1 MTSITFVQNEKN
13 QLQERLQKY
22 LKTSDGK
29 MTRDRYLKMCEQ
41 LGKEPDPKEIPPDME
56 DFPEIAILAMTTFS
70 HLGDRVYPDIGY
82 MGKDFTNL
90 PYYIEQYG
98 IDKDDQELF
107 LEILTFLESRA
118 IETSQQALKRERD
131 KLKRKK

>member
-1 MTSITFVQNEKN
+1 
-13 QLQERLQKY
+13 
-22 LKTSDGK
+22 

-41 LGKEPDPKEIPPDME
+41 IGKEPDPKEIPPDME
-56 DFPEIAILAMTTFS
+56 DFPEIAVLAMTTFS
-70 HLGDRVYPDIGY
+70 YLGDRVYPDIGY
-82 MGKDFTNL
+82 MGKDFTTL

-98 IDKDDQELF
+98 INKDDQELF

-118 IETSQQALKRERD
+118 IENSQEALKRERD